1 GGVFFL
7 KKRNMAEGYSVRRRA
22 IRTPRGPATICAR
35 RSVFLNK
42 SKPGG
47 KPIRIVAGQYRRT
60 PIAVPDVPGL
70 RPTPD
75 RVRETLFNWVNHLWG
90 GEFAGK
96 RVLDLFAGSGALG
109 FEARSEEHTSE
120 LQSRE
125 NLVCRLL
132 LEKKK
137 NK

>member
-1 GGVFFL
+1 MPVSGWLAADSSACGASGGCAGVGGGVFIVT
-7 KKRNMAEGYSVRRRA
+7 KRNMAEADSVRRRA
-22 IRTPRGPATICAR
+22 IRMPRGPATICAR

-75 RVRETLFNWVNHLWG
+75 RVRETLFNWVN
-90 GEFAGK
+90 
-96 RVLDLFAGSGALG
+96 
-109 FEARSEEHTSE
+109 
-120 LQSRE
+120 
-125 NLVCRLL
+125 
-132 LEKKK
+132 
-137 NK
+137 